1 MTEAEYLTEHG
12 PKLLREL
19 LKYRDKLV
27 AQLAHPKA
35 LSNLEEQSV
44 DRIIDRLAA
53 LQNCIVA
60 AREVIE
66 GVK

>member
-35 LSNLEEQSV
+35 LSNLEEQSA

>member
-1 MTEAEYLTEHG
+1 MADAEYLTEHG

-19 LKYRDKLV
+19 LNLRDKLV
-27 AQLAHPKA
+27 AELAHPKA
-35 LSNLEEQSV
+35 VGDLEEKSADHIV
-44 DRIIDRLAA
+44 ARLAA
-53 LQNCIVA
+53 IQSCVVA

>member
-1 MTEAEYLTEHG
+1 MTAAEYLTEHS

-27 AQLAHPKA
+27 AELAHPKA
-35 LSNLEEQSV
+35 VSGLEEPSA
-44 DRIIDRLAA
+44 DRIIVRLAA
-53 LQNCIVA
+53 VQSCVVA

-66 GVK
+66 GT

>member
-27 AQLAHPKA
+27 AQLSHPKA
-35 LSNLEEQSV
+35 VGDLEEQSANG
-44 DRIIDRLAA
+44 IIARLAA
-53 LQNCIVA
+53 VQSCIVA